1 MPLSNA
7 EKSRRYRERHPDK
20 FRESLKKY
28 WNKKYTC
35 ECGKTLTQKN
45 RAVHKRT
52 KEHIRFIEFM
62 ELKQKLKKYEEDEKT
77 EDSETETDS
86 DEDDFIN
93 DYLSKGKYDKEG
105 LLITTDSD
113 TE

>member
-1 MPLSNA
+1 MPMSNA
-7 EKSRRYRERHPDK
+7 EKSKRYRERHPDR

-35 ECGKTLTQKN
+35 DCGKTLTQKN
-45 RAVHKRT
+45 RAVHLRT
-52 KEHIRFIEFM
+52 AEHIKNM
-62 ELKQKLKKYEEDEKT
+62 EYMEMKRKLKMYENETK

-86 DEDDFIN
+86 EEDEFIN
-93 DYLSKGKYDKEG
+93 NYLSKGKYDNSG